1 VSAADPMR
9 EAEPDASLSHLDERG
24 RAVMVNVGEKPTTPR
39 VAVAEGLVR
48 FGAAL
53 ESAIRGNSVAKGPVL
68 ETARL
73 AGIMAA
79 KRTDE
84 LIPLCHTLALDSV
97 EIEATLEPGCV
108 RIVATARSHGRTG
121 VEMEALV
128 AVSVACLTVHDMG
141 KAIDRGI
148 VIDGVRLLEKH
159 GGRRGSFVA
168 PDRQAERS

>member
-1 VSAADPMR
+1 MSAA
-9 EAEPDASLSHLDERG
+9 EPIGESEPAAGLTHLDGRG
-24 RAVMVNVGEKPTTPR
+24 RAAMVDVGEKPTTAR
-39 VAVAEGLVR
+39 VAVAEGFVR

-53 ESAIRGNSVAKGPVL
+53 EAAIRGNSLAKGPVL

-84 LIPLCHTLALDSV
+84 LIPLCHTLALDAV
-97 EIEATLEPGCV
+97 EVEATIEPGCV

-141 KAIDRGI
+141 KSIDRGI

-159 GGRRGSFVA
+159 GGQRGSYVA
-168 PDRQAERS
+168 PDREARRP

>member
-1 VSAADPMR
+1 MTATDRTEPSPADR
-9 EAEPDASLSHLDERG
+9 LSHVDARG
-24 RAVMVNVGEKPTTPR
+24 RATMVDVGDKPATAR

-53 ESAIRGNSVAKGPVL
+53 EAAIRENAVAKGPVL

-84 LIPLCHTLALDSV
+84 LIPLCHTLPLDSI
-97 EIEATLEPGCV
+97 EIEATLEAGGV
-108 RIVATARSHGRTG
+108 RIQATARTHGRTG

-141 KAIDRGI
+141 KAIDRAI
-148 VIDGVRLLEKH
+148 RIDGIRLLEKH
-159 GGRRGSFVA
+159 GGRSGSYFA
-168 PDRQAERS
+168 HDSAGHR

>member
-1 VSAADPMR
+1 
-9 EAEPDASLSHLDERG
+9 
-24 RAVMVNVGEKPTTPR
+24 MVNVGDKPATAR
-39 VAVAEGLVR
+39 FAVAEGFVR

-53 ESAIRGNSVAKGPVL
+53 EAAIRDGTVTKGPVL

-84 LIPLCHTLALDSV
+84 IIPLCHTLPLDSI
-97 EIEATLEPGCV
+97 EIDATLEPGCV
-108 RIVATARSHGRTG
+108 RIRATARTCGRTG

-148 VIDGVRLLEKH
+148 VIDGIHVLEKH
-159 GGRRGSFVA
+159 GGRGGSYLSRDSA
-168 PDRQAERS
+168 GA